1 MAYIYNLTDT
11 WNAAG
16 TAFNGIKMA
25 VTNTASAASS
35 YLLNLTASGATT
47 ASFTVDKSGNMA
59 ASGVAATIGYQGAS
73 GIVTTDATTTRTL
86 SASDNGKVLYFTS
99 GSAITVTTASG
110 LGAGF
115 SCLVIQG
122 GAGQVTIAQGAS
134 TTLVSNGSLTKTATQ
149 YSVISVIC
157 PVADTFL
164 LAGALGA

>member
-1 MAYIYNLTDT
+1 
-11 WNAAG
+11 
-16 TAFNGIKMA
+16 
-25 VTNTASAASS
+25 
-35 YLLNLTASGATT
+35 
-47 ASFTVDKSGNMA
+47 MA

-99 GSAITVTTASG
+99 GSAITVTTATG

-122 GAGQVTIAQGAS
+122 GAGQITIAQGAS
-134 TTLVSNGSLTKTATQ
+134 TTLVSNASLTKTATQ

-157 PVADTFL
+157 PVANTFL

>member
-25 VTNTASAASS
+25 VTNTASAAGS
-35 YLLNLTASGATT
+35 YLLNLTSAGATT

-73 GIVTTDATTTRTL
+73 GIITTDATATRTL

-99 GSAITVTTASG
+99 GSAVTLTTASG

-122 GAGQVTIAQGAS
+122 GAAQVTVAQGAS
-134 TTLVSNGSLTKTATQ
+134 TTLISNGSLTKTAAQ
-149 YSVISVIC
+149 YAVMSIIC
-157 PVADTFL
+157 PAADTFL
-164 LAGALGA
+164 LAGGIGG